1 MRIILQLLYIL
12 PVLGFDF
19 LSGKYKVLYPNKKIV
34 KFTEKNNV
42 IIEKSLLQLKLHPE
56 NRMYFYMK
64 YINNNTLSLENIK
77 NSSDLMILQIK

>member
-1 MRIILQLLYIL
+1 MLQLLFFI

-34 KFTEKNNV
+34 KFTEKNNE
-42 IIEKSLLQLKLHPE
+42 IIEKSLLRLKLHPE
-56 NRMYFYMK
+56 KRMYFYMK
-64 YINNNTLSLENIK
+64 YINNDTLSLENIR